1 LLERRAVTA
10 GKNIFEFVLDA
21 APEFGGIDPYN
32 KLIDRVSGDNII
44 STDGAFRQQFP
55 VIAPQQRS

>member
-1 LLERRAVTA
+1 MTA
-10 GKNIFEFVLDA
+10 GKNVFEFVLDA

-44 STDGAFRQQFP
+44 STDGQFRQQFL
-55 VIAPQQRS
+55 VTAQNQAS

>member
-1 LLERRAVTA
+1 MELEPRDLSTS
-10 GKNIFEFVLDA
+10 A

-44 STDGAFRQQFP
+44 SVDGKFRQQFL
-55 VIAPQQRS
+55 VSAPDEGF